1 MQVFLNICVL
11 LISNCSFP
19 PLPISLPF
27 QGREKEE
34 HKGDGENVHATAQK
48 QQPKNQGTTL
58 NMFNDMN
65 RSDESSKQQSS
76 RTFVP
81 FTGLTDSKKLNRHCC
96 QNGGTCILGSFCACP
111 KHFTGRYCEHD
122 DNCGSVAHG
131 VWVQKGCR
139 FCRCGYGIL
148 HSNPLAY
155 LNLNLTCLSFPLPL
169 SYETTTLLPG
179 TTATT
184 KMGAKF
190 TPTWVHCFGKYL
202 FNVL

>member
-1 MQVFLNICVL
+1 MYRRQHVRILFTVSLALQVIHYGK
-11 LISNCSFP
+11 
-19 PLPISLPF
+19 
-27 QGREKEE
+27 GREKEA
-34 HKGDGENVHATAQK
+34 HKSDGENVHATAQK

-122 DNCGSVAHG
+122 EQNSNCGSIAHG

-148 HSNPLAY
+148 H
-155 LNLNLTCLSFPLPL
+155 CLSEITQDNCDLKM
-169 SYETTTLLPG
+169 EEEEELLRLRSSGPRSQQ
-179 TTATT
+179 TICSLILLL
-184 KMGAKF
+184 
-190 TPTWVHCFGKYL
+190 CFFAL
-202 FNVL
+202 LCSRLHQQL

>member
-1 MQVFLNICVL
+1 
-11 LISNCSFP
+11 
-19 PLPISLPF
+19 
-27 QGREKEE
+27 
-34 HKGDGENVHATAQK
+34 
-48 QQPKNQGTTL
+48 
-58 NMFNDMN
+58 MFNDMN

-139 FCRCGYGIL
+139 FCRCGYGVL
-148 HSNPLAY
+148 H
-155 LNLNLTCLSFPLPL
+155 CLSEIMQDNSLPL
-169 SYETTTLLPG
+169 SHSGVCKNTPWSTGSFGTVKRQCRQCTNAGSYAPRGGGVFRTLGELSPSTSPQPHKPG
-179 TTATT
+179 
-184 KMGAKF
+184 
-190 TPTWVHCFGKYL
+190 
-202 FNVL
+202 

>member
-1 MQVFLNICVL
+1 MVIHYGK
-11 LISNCSFP
+11 
-19 PLPISLPF
+19 
-27 QGREKEE
+27 GREKEE

-58 NMFNDMN
+58 HMFNDMN

-148 HSNPLAY
+148 H
-155 LNLNLTCLSFPLPL
+155 CLSEITQDNCGNRPVFQ
-169 SYETTTLLPG
+169 TLKSMGLFICVNYMHKICWVRRFR
-179 TTATT
+179 TFL
-184 KMGAKF
+184 KMI
-190 TPTWVHCFGKYL
+190 TNVKYK
-202 FNVL
+202 